1 MCVCMCACVCVC
13 VCGVCV
19 CVWCICV
26 RACVCVCVVYVGVYV
41 CVVCVCM
48 CVCVCMKRARTF
60 FSVLSL
66 APNSLTPL
74 LFVYNRGKKSCG
86 MCREKKSI
94 RSLDNLWRRMQKAT
108 NQMRLVNL
116 RHHMITKVMM
126 EARMQAREKERE
138 KLHQKK
144 EKLFAGIF
152 KPLQNTVRGVRR
164 RLD

>member
-1 MCVCMCACVCVC
+1 MCECVRECVCVVYVC
-13 VCGVCV
+13 VCGVYV
-19 CVWCICV
+19 CES
-26 RACVCVCVVYVGVYV
+26 VCVCVVYVCVYV